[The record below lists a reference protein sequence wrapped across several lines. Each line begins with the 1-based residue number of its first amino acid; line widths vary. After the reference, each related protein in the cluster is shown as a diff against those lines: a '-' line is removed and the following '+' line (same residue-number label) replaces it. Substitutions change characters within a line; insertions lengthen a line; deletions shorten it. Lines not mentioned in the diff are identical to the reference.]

1 MEFVMKTLVSIAITA
16 ASFFVAGCA
25 TNSDTPIAAQ
35 ALVNVASG
43 VTEYAAQ
50 ENCWRL
56 ETDAARQACSD
67 RLATNRA
74 ATKKARGEEKSA
86 ATTQTFQDF
95 ETYRRERDAVASDA
109 N

>member
-1 MEFVMKTLVSIAITA
+1 MESVMRTLVLVAIAA

-25 TNSDTPIAAQ
+25 TNSDTPVAAQ

-43 VTEYAAQ
+43 VAEGAAQ

-56 ETDAARQACSD
+56 DSDAARQACSD
-67 RLATNRA
+67 RIATNRS
-74 ATKKARGEEKSA
+74 ATKKARSEERSA

-95 ETYRRERDAVASDA
+95 ETYRRERDAATSD
-109 N
+109 